1 MENIANI
8 ETAKRSYTIKTPRF
22 ADFEAIAS
30 ECFDAEALPDILAF
44 LRNLEARNMINVRKE
59 TREGAGRKSEFE
71 SDKFGFLMK
80 IKTGESIPPHSVSL
94 AQALSEGY
102 VKIEAKL
109 NEKGKAYKALTL
121 TIKAHGFIAKHEKT
135 V

>member
-1 MENIANI
+1 MENIANT
-8 ETAKRSYTIKTPRF
+8 ESAKRAYTVKTPKF
-22 ADFEAIAS
+22 ADFEAVAAES
-30 ECFDAEALPDILAF
+30 FSPEALPDILAF
-44 LRNLEARNMINVRKE
+44 LRNLESRNMINVRKE

-80 IKTGESIPPHSVSL
+80 IKTGEVIPPHSVSL
-94 AQALSEGY
+94 AQAIESGY